1 MIVLSKPYNHL
12 IQTSIV
18 MDTSDNYNSC
28 HLTLSTIIH
37 LNIPGIMG
45 DEYWNFQLN
54 LIQHLMIQPQPRQNT

>member
-45 DEYWNFQLN
+45 DEY
-54 LIQHLMIQPQPRQNT
+54 